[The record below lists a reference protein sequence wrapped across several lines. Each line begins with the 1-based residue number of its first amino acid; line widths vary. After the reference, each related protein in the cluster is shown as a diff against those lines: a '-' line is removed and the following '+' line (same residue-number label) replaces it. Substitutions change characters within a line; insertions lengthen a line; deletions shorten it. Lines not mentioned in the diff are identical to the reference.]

1 MAIEQALVL
10 TFKDKLARDV
20 LVIPSLP
27 EVAMTVCETVERDDV
42 SLKEIADL
50 ITRDAGMA
58 ARMIKIANSPLFGV
72 SQRIKTIHDAVN
84 RIGLTA
90 IKNIATTMA
99 MEQLY
104 VSSNEQIYEL
114 LEENWKRAVKV
125 ASSAAA
131 LATMYPN
138 RLPFN
143 SELIT
148 LAGVVHNI
156 GALPILLEMERMPK
170 VSADVEVIVRVVQSL
185 QHEIGTKLLAVWEF
199 DETVIDA
206 VTQLAEPKPTD
217 GEASLGDFI
226 CAAVIAQ
233 GGYHEQDQ
241 DELLKPFIDK
251 GIVADSDV
259 FTSPDYLTPY
269 RDTLSSFN

>member
-27 EVAMTVCETVERDDV
+27 EVAMSVCETVEREDV
-42 SLKEIADL
+42 SLKEIGEL

-58 ARMIKIANSPLFGV
+58 ARIIKIANSPLFGV

-90 IKNIATTMA
+90 IKNIATAMA

-104 VSSNEQIYEL
+104 VSNNEQIFEM
-114 LEENWKRAVKV
+114 LERNWKQAVRV
-125 ASSAAA
+125 ASGACA
-131 LATMYPN
+131 LVALYNKPLT
-138 RLPFN
+138 FS

-156 GALPILLEMERMPK
+156 GALPILLEMEKM
-170 VSADVEVIVRVVQSL
+170 SQIIADPEVIERVVHSL
-185 QHEIGTKLLAVWEF
+185 QSEIGGKLLSVWEF
-199 DETVIDA
+199 DDA
-206 VTQLAEPKPTD
+206 VLAAIKQLETPAPAKGD
-217 GEASLGDFI
+217 VCLGDFI
-226 CAAVIAQ
+226 CAAAISAGVYPDDKA
-233 GGYHEQDQ
+233 DV
-241 DELLKPFIDK
+241 LLQPFVAK
-251 GIVADSDV
+251 GVLSDGDV
-259 FTSPDYLTPY
+259 FSSPDYLSLY
-269 RDTLSSFN
+269 RDTFNSFN

>member
-27 EVAMTVCETVERDDV
+27 KVAMSVCETVEREDV
-42 SLKEIADL
+42 SLKEIAEL

-58 ARMIKIANSPLFGV
+58 ARMIKISNSPLFGV

-104 VSSNEQIYEL
+104 VSTNERIFEL
-114 LEENWKRAVKV
+114 LEENWKRAVRV

-131 LATMYPN
+131 LATMYPK

-156 GALPILLEMERMPK
+156 GALPILLEMERMPQ
-170 VSADVEVIVRVVQSL
+170 VSADMEVIHRVVHSL
-185 QHEIGTKLLAVWEF
+185 QHEMGTKLLAVWEF
-199 DETVIDA
+199 DDTVIDA
-206 VTQLAEPKPTD
+206 VKQLQQPRPAK

-226 CAAVIAQ
+226 CAAAIAQ
-233 GGYHEQDQ
+233 GTYQLE
-241 DELLKPFIDK
+241 DEKQLLKPFIDK
-251 GIVADSDV
+251 GIVADLDV
-259 FTSPDYLTPY
+259 FTSPEYLTPY